1 VQQYPRDGGCYSFL
15 RPDHTCQYFKRIE
28 GNRNAGAVPENNVY
42 VRNGLFFTTVDA
54 YLPVV
59 FTVSSCHDSIVV

>member
-1 VQQYPRDGGCYSFL
+1 L
-15 RPDHTCQYFKRIE
+15 RPDHTGQYFERIK
-28 GNRNAGAVPENNVY
+28 GNRNAGAVSEENVY
-42 VRNGLFFTTVDA
+42 VRNGMFFTTVDA